1 MQHVA
6 RKHGG
11 GLGERHDLE
20 MIGLTMAGGVCCR
33 VGQHHIGRPIEQCLE
48 TIRGYRVKKIELE
61 KFDAGDRRHVD
72 AIDGDDASPTRR
84 KLILWPRRKLLPS
97 PLWGGVGGGG
107 RGRRHFRATSA
118 RPPTPTL
125 PHKGGGNRGGSTAA

>member
-20 MIGLTMAGGVCCR
+20 MIGLTMAGGVCC
-33 VGQHHIGRPIEQCLE
+33 
-48 TIRGYRVKKIELE
+48 
-61 KFDAGDRRHVD
+61 HVD